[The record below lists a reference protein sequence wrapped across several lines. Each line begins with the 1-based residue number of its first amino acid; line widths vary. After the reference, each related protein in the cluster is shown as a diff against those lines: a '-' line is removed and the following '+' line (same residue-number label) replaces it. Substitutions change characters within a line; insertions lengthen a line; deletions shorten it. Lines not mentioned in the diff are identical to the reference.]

1 MRTTT
6 VVWKTLQMDEGPER
20 IAASAARRQRFLE
33 AAINLAGVLHE
44 LPVEETYAEDENG
57 DKCTTVKR
65 VWPNLEAAQAWVTL
79 ALSEGAE
86 SAVVDP
92 E

>member
-20 IAASAARRQRFLE
+20 TAASEARRQRFLE
-33 AAINLAGVLHE
+33 AAINLAGTLHE
-44 LPVEETYAEDENG
+44 LPAEETFAEDENG

-65 VWPNLEAAQAWVTL
+65 VWPTLEAAQAWVTFVL
-79 ALSEGAE
+79 AEGAT
-86 SAVVDP
+86 SAAVNP